1 MQIPTMQQVPTPVS
15 LPASVRVFQRGWLS
29 SNNILVSGAGHAA
42 LIDSGYCS
50 HSVQTVALV
59 RSALDDRP
67 LDLLLN
73 THLHSD
79 HCGGNAALQAAYP
92 QMHTLIP
99 PGQAH
104 AVRPW
109 SAADLTFEGTGQ
121 SCPPFGFDDVLR
133 PGSTL
138 HLGGQLWQVHAAPG
152 HDPHS
157 VVLFAP
163 HSRLLVSA
171 DALWESGFGVVFPEL
186 EGEDAFDAV
195 GATLDLI
202 AQLQPTTVI
211 PGHGAPFANVA
222 LALETAR
229 ARLDYFQRQPERH
242 RNYAAK
248 VLLKFKLLELQHTT
262 VAALTDWAIAT
273 PYLAQMAR
281 SVKVDTS
288 LPVLVEDWI
297 AQLVRAGAAEIDGA
311 VLRNRD

>member
-1 MQIPTMQQVPTPVS
+1 MQQAQIPVS

-29 SNNILVSGAGHAA
+29 SNNILVSDAQHAA
-42 LIDSGYCS
+42 LIDSGYSS
-50 HSVQTVALV
+50 HSAQTVALV
-59 RSALDDRP
+59 RSALGEQP
-67 LDLLLN
+67 LDQLLN

-92 QMHTLIP
+92 DMDTLIP
-99 PGQAH
+99 PGHAY

-109 SAADLTFEGTGQ
+109 SSADLTFEATGQ
-121 SCPPFGFDDVLR
+121 NCPPFGFDELLQ

-138 HLGGQLWQVHAAPG
+138 RLGGLEWQVHAAPG

-163 HSRLLVSA
+163 QERLLVSA
-171 DALWESGFGVVFPEL
+171 DALWENGFGIVFPEL

-202 AQLQPTTVI
+202 AALDPISVI
-211 PGHGAPFANVA
+211 PGHGAPFADLGGA
-222 LALETAR
+222 LKTAR
-229 ARLDYFQRQPERH
+229 TRLDYFQRQPERH

-248 VLLKFKLLELQHTT
+248 VLLKFKLLEQQTTT
-262 VAALTDWAIAT
+262 VADLTHWALAT

-281 SVKVDTS
+281 AFKGETP

-297 AQLVRAGAAEIDGA
+297 AQLVRAGAAEMDGA